1 MISALP
7 VPNMI
12 RRVKKI
18 SDSTPTVSAVVTLHL
33 NMILK
38 KNILMST
45 TYMRLA
51 PQQYQTVLTGMTT
64 IIDAR
69 YGKPLKKQLACLP
82 AN

>member
-1 MISALP
+1 
-7 VPNMI
+7 MI

-18 SDSTPTVSAVVTLHL
+18 SDSTPTVLAVVTLHL
-33 NMILK
+33 NMILM

-45 TYMRLA
+45 TNMRLG
-51 PQQYQTVLTGMTT
+51 PQQNQTVLTGMTI

-69 YGKPLKKQLACLP
+69 YGKPLKKQHARLP

>member
-1 MISALP
+1 MFSALP

-12 RRVKKI
+12 RSVKKI
-18 SDSTPTVSAVVTLHL
+18 SYSTPTVSAVVTLHL

-45 TYMRLA
+45 TNMRLA

-69 YGKPLKKQLACLP
+69 YGKPLKKQHACLS